1 MQTIDS
7 DLPSPKESLDI
18 TLAEETPVLD
28 VTESDEPRSPTAERE
43 LPSEEGQMKTT
54 ETLSETGV
62 SKTKEKKKTKKP
74 KKTSKD
80 KGRGEEE
87 APSDFQEV
95 KPDSTE
101 PQGVIKETEEKLVPS
116 EEQDLITPPQ
126 PETVSVPTEQVQE
139 IEKDKEIPLEM
150 PKDSVQIQPQEPTA
164 GVVSEIQPAEP
175 HAETDSDLPSP
186 RDIDTTAQAEPQE
199 LKESEPEVSKKDPS
213 AELKATD
220 VESQSSVVD
229 LVKVAAQEITK
240 GVETI
245 FTTDYSKTEKLDE
258 EETAVSADQSKS
270 LPKETELTNESTQN
284 VIQIQPEMESVTVPP
299 QVVQPAEE
307 EKETPLESKKDSD
320 EIEPQQPTLEVCEIQ
335 PTKPQA
341 EITIDSD
348 VPSPK
353 DTETSLKI
361 KPEEQKLMVCEN
373 KETLPLPEDSEIT
386 PVKQTPVV
394 DVTESD
400 EPRSPTAERELPS
413 EEGQM
418 KTTETLSETGV
429 SKTKEKKKTKK
440 PKKTSKDKGRG
451 EEEAPSDFQEV
462 KPDSTEPQGV
472 IKETEEKFVPS
483 EEQDL
488 ITPPQP
494 ETVSVPTE
502 QVQEIEKD
510 KEIPLEMPKDSVQ
523 IQPQEPTAGV
533 VSEIQPTEPHAEID
547 SDLPSPKESLD
558 ITLAEETPVL
568 DVTESDEP
576 RSPTAERELPSEE
589 GQMKTTETLS
599 ETGVSKTK
607 EKKKTKKPKKTSKRQ
622 GSWGGGSAF

>member
-1 MQTIDS
+1 MKTTETLSETGVSKTKEKKKTKKPKKTSKDKGRGEEEAPSDFQEVKPDSTEPQGVIKETEEKLVPSEEQDLITPPQPETVSVPTEQVQEIEKDKEIPLEMPKDSVQIQPQEPTAGVVSEIQPAEPHAEIDS

-175 HAETDSDLPSP
+175 HAEIDSDLPSP

-220 VESQSSVVD
+220 VESQSSFVD

-353 DTETSLKI
+353 DIETSLKI

-386 PVKQTPVV
+386 PVKETPVL

-400 EPRSPTAERELPS
+400 EPRSPTAERELSS

-440 PKKTSKDKGRG
+440 TQKDK
-451 EEEAPSDFQEV
+451 Q
-462 KPDSTEPQGV
+462 
-472 IKETEEKFVPS
+472 
-483 EEQDL
+483 
-488 ITPPQP
+488 
-494 ETVSVPTE
+494 
-502 QVQEIEKD
+502 
-510 KEIPLEMPKDSVQ
+510 
-523 IQPQEPTAGV
+523 
-533 VSEIQPTEPHAEID
+533 
-547 SDLPSPKESLD
+547 
-558 ITLAEETPVL
+558 
-568 DVTESDEP
+568 
-576 RSPTAERELPSEE
+576 
-589 GQMKTTETLS
+589 
-599 ETGVSKTK
+599 
-607 EKKKTKKPKKTSKRQ
+607 RQ